1 MEIPDER
8 RIEKPLR
15 FLPEI
20 VSALSVS
27 FGVRNQYGYQFQNI
41 FLAADV
47 CKGIVMERLFE
58 VDGVEDLDAV
68 LSLLQELTTLNKD
81 AALGSSTFTLFFSG
95 NLKLRFT
102 MSVHKENLSGSASKP
117 CRSWSLFLSR
127 QSGR

>member
-41 FLAADV
+41 FLAADI

-68 LSLLQELTTLNKD
+68 LSLLQELSAFYQNT
-81 AALGSSTFTLFFSG
+81 AFGSSTFTLFFSG
-95 NLKLRFT
+95 NLKKAFT
-102 MSVHKENLSGSASKP
+102 MLVRKENLSGSASKP
-117 CRSWSLFLSR
+117 CHSSSLCPSQ
-127 QSGR
+127 QSGK